1 MKALMKTDR
10 APGAELMDIDMPA
23 IGPKDVLIKVK
34 AAGGIRTL
42 QDLEEMVV
50 AGAHRIGTSAG
61 REIVAEAAAGGK

>member
-1 MKALMKTDR
+1 VA
-10 APGAELMDIDMPA
+10 
-23 IGPKDVLIKVK
+23 DVKLLTECCRGIIKVK

-42 QDLEEMVV
+42 QDLEEMVL